1 MSSSLPPP
9 PPTAAVVTRRTSSLL
24 TSSSSRRSA
33 TAATP
38 PTPTNKQQLKNLV
51 ISLGQKVSP
60 SSSSSSSPQ
69 QQLTKQ
75 QQQEQLESVVLSEYP
90 KLLQTQRQRRKYE
103 AKLAWNTNSSDMKGN
118 FLIATPLP
126 WLLKILSPWQR
137 LKFQR
142 CCCLRPRCGLAGSR
156 T

>member
-33 TAATP
+33 TTATATP

-60 SSSSSSSPQ
+60 SSSSSSQ

-75 QQQEQLESVVLSEYP
+75 QQHEQLESVVLSEYP

-126 WLLKILSPWQR
+126 WLQKILFPWQR
-137 LKFQR
+137 HKFQR
-142 CCCLRPRCGLAGSR
+142 CCCLRPRCGLADSR